1 LNPAFG
7 VDKLRVSAYFIFE
20 KLKRKRGII
29 RTRGGCQGEEIV
41 YGGDPELTEH
51 SYSSFP
57 RKPHGISLGSP
68 YKKAFL
74 PGEYKNSI
82 WEMNIFG
89 TILKVE

>member
-7 VDKLRVSAYFIFE
+7 VDKLRVSTYFICE

-29 RTRGGCQGEEIV
+29 RTEGGCQGEKIV
-41 YGGDPELTEH
+41 YGGDSELTER

-68 YKKAFL
+68 YRKTF
-74 PGEYKNSI
+74 
-82 WEMNIFG
+82 
-89 TILKVE
+89 